1 MNNTMNNVSAQR
13 GVALVTALLFL
24 LVVTVIAVTAAN
36 NSSLGMKMSA
46 SMQDAYRSF
55 HAAEAGIYAALS
67 RASVDYAQNPF
78 RRQDVVVL
86 EPFEGI
92 SDSDHP
98 LRNQADDPGAAPID
112 VDIFYIGDGTPDT
125 CPRTPRDSRG
135 GISSGQPCLICC
147 DYYRVQSEHDV
158 PGRARN
164 RVELGVVKTVIGV
177 I

>member
-1 MNNTMNNVSAQR
+1 MKDTVKSTTPQR

-36 NSSLGMKMSA
+36 NSSLGLKMSA

-55 HAAEAGIYAALS
+55 HAAEAGVYAALGLAGS
-67 RASVDYAQNPF
+67 AQDPF
-78 RRQDVVVL
+78 RREDVVL
-86 EPFEGI
+86 EPFDGVGQ
-92 SDSDHP
+92 HP
-98 LRNQADDPGAAPID
+98 LRNLADDPDAAPID
-112 VDIFYIGDGTPDT
+112 VDVFLISIQRP
-125 CPRTPRDSRG
+125 CPRPPTNRG
-135 GISSGQPCLICC
+135 GSSVGVFDC